1 MTPGAALFRY
11 TELYEELGRAARH
24 SSSHAIQDVLSGV
37 ADAGGEPTPPLETAS
52 R

>member
-11 TELYEELGRAARH
+11 TELYEELGRPARH
-24 SSSHAIQDVLSGV
+24 GSTRASQDVLSGV
-37 ADAGGEPTPPLETAS
+37 ADAEGEPTPPLETAS